1 MDQIISTFNPDAL
14 AESYA
19 KMLEQMNGN
28 FLFLVIYCIA
38 LVLTAFYSYRILRL
52 ELSISAALAGG
63 YFGYLLLAPLLLEK
77 IADTLPEGVDFAV
90 VIGVVC
96 AILGWILAWVLHKIA
111 VFLVGA
117 SGGFF
122 GGTFAFGFIASMFP
136 EVEFLSS
143 DIFYWIITIVCA
155 LLAGVIFVYLFKF
168 LYIFIT
174 SFGGM
179 VGASYLLGVSM
190 FGENAHEP
198 MFLYPTLAVG
208 AVFGL
213 IAMVVQYKKA
223 EDKY

>member
-1 MDQIISTFNPDAL
+1 MEQILSTLNPEAL

-28 FLFLVIYCIA
+28 FLFLIIYCLA
-38 LVLTAFYSYRILRL
+38 LTLTAFYSYRILKI

-63 YFGYLLLAPLLLEK
+63 YFGYLFLAPMILEK
-77 IADTLPEGVDFAV
+77 IADTLPEGIDFAV
-90 VIGVVC
+90 IIGAVC
-96 AILGWILAWVLHKIA
+96 AILGWILAWALHKLA

-117 SGGFF
+117 AGGFY
-122 GGTFAFGFIASMFP
+122 GGTFAFVFIAYKFP
-136 EVEFLSS
+136 EVEFLQT

-155 LLAGVIFVYLFKF
+155 ILAGVIFVYLFKF

-179 VGASYLLGVSM
+179 VGASYLLGISM
-190 FGENAHEP
+190 FGEKAHEP

-223 EDKY
+223 EDNY